1 MKKALLC
8 LFFLP
13 ILLGAIRV
21 DVSVNKYVI
30 SSNDQLTLTLKISDS
45 SRVNVSE
52 PAAPIVNLLSF
63 RNMTSSSASSVSWQ
77 VGGRVS
83 EFSHTYN
90 YIYFP
95 QKTGQTTIPAITV
108 TVNNREYKTRPIDI
122 TIIAATNPNSNQSQS
137 SPAFPNSD
145 PYGFSIPDYWG
156 EDNPSQGNTFLTALP
171 ETQYVYSG
179 FPAVVSYYLYTDEM
193 VRSFNLEEE
202 NDFEGYG
209 KSTYEQPTMLN
220 YEDVRFNGKN
230 YKRALIKRLA
240 IMPNREGALQAPQM
254 QGIARLYNFGYLN
267 KNLQSKGG
275 AITVRPLPRANVPAG
290 FNGAVG
296 NFKVSHSISKTEL
309 ALGEALT
316 FTLKIQGRGNYNRF
330 SAPAF
335 ASGKGFQVSS
345 PVVMDNI
352 NAGIE
357 GTRTYFYTLI
367 PQSKGQLKLPDLPFS
382 WFDND
387 NGGYRIYAKT
397 DQTIEVKSANVL
409 SYLNRIWEPQTPRAM
424 HPKINKAKYP
434 AYVAYAGQAWY
445 WVIVILILV
454 FCAGISIRGYE
465 LRLKRKSPE
474 LYAKKQAGRI
484 LQKYMKQA
492 TAAAQNLSPE
502 FYPLAEK
509 ALFDYLTAKYK
520 LGNSLSTDEKISML
534 REHNI
539 PLELVEEMQSFLQQ
553 CLTARFMPEADRTI
567 NLQED
572 LGLLQNIIIGF
583 SRIKNHNQGA

>member
-1 MKKALLC
+1 MKKAFLFLL
-8 LFFLP
+8 FLP
-13 ILLGAIRV
+13 ILLSAVRV
-21 DVSVNKYVI
+21 DVSVNKYTI
-30 SSNDQLTLTLKISDS
+30 STNDQLTLTLKISDS
-45 SRVNVSE
+45 ARLNVSE
-52 PAAPIVNLLSF
+52 PSAPVVNLLSF

-77 VGGRVS
+77 GGGMVS
-83 EFSHTYN
+83 EHSHTYN

-95 QKTGQTTIPAITV
+95 QKTGKTTIPAFSV
-108 TVNNREYKTRPIDI
+108 KVNNRDYKTRPIDI
-122 TIIAATNPNSNQSQS
+122 TVIAAANPNSKQSQS
-137 SPAFPNSD
+137 SPAFPNSN
-145 PYGFSIPDYWG
+145 PYGFTLPDYWG
-156 EDNPSQGNTFLTALP
+156 DNNQALGNTFLTALP

-179 FPAVVSYYLYTDEM
+179 FPALVSYYLYTDEM

-220 YEDVRFNGKN
+220 YEDVRHNGKN

-240 IMPNREGALQAPQM
+240 IMPNREGTLQAPQM
-254 QGIARLYNFGYLN
+254 KGIARLYNFGYLN
-267 KNLQSKGG
+267 KSLQSTGG
-275 AITVRPLPRANVPAG
+275 VIAVRPLPRTNVAAG

-296 NFKVSHSISKTEL
+296 NFKLSHSISKAEL

-316 FTLKIQGRGNYNRF
+316 FILKIQGRGNFNRF

-335 ASGKGFQVSS
+335 ATGKGFQVSS

-357 GTRTYFYTLI
+357 GSRTFYYTLI

-387 NGGYRIYAKT
+387 QGEYRTYSISN
-397 DQTIEVKSANVL
+397 QIIEVKSANVL
-409 SYLNRIWEPQTPRAM
+409 SYLNRIWEPQTPRSM

-434 AYVAYAGQAWY
+434 AYITYAGQAWY
-445 WVIVILILV
+445 WLIVFLILA
-454 FCAGISIRGYE
+454 FCVLVSIKAYE
-465 LRLKRKSPE
+465 LKLKRKSPE

-492 TAAAQNLSPE
+492 TNAAQNLSPE

-520 LGNSLSTDEKISML
+520 LGNSLSTEEKISML
-534 REHNI
+534 REQNV
-539 PLELVEEMQSFLQQ
+539 PLELVEEMQSFLQH

-572 LGLLQNIIIGF
+572 LGLLQNIIFGF
-583 SRIKNHNQGA
+583 SRLKNHNQGV